1 METINIIE
9 CGDAQRR
16 AETGHPV
23 AIAKTAAYT
32 VPIDTPNG
40 TIFTNS
46 GASGS
51 VTFTLPVTGST
62 PGSRITGK
70 FFIFAKVTN
79 QNLVINP
86 GTGAQINGNT
96 ASTGVF
102 QNVTS
107 SAATIP
113 ACTVTAISE
122 TSWIVNAGVGTW
134 ANA

>member
-16 AETGHPV
+16 AETGHPAAV
-23 AIAKTAAYT
+23 AKTAAYT
-32 VPIDTPNG
+32 VPRDTPNG

-51 VTFTLPVTGST
+51 VTFTLPVTGSN
-62 PGSRITGK
+62 PGDRITGK
-70 FFIFAKVTN
+70 FFIFVKAAN
-79 QNLVINP
+79 QTLVINP

-102 QNVTS
+102 SNTTS
-107 SAATIP
+107 SGTILP
-113 ACTVTAISE
+113 SVRVTAISE
-122 TSWIVNAGVGTW
+122 TAWVAEPGTGTW
-134 ANA
+134 GNA

>member
-1 METINIIE
+1 MQNVPVIN
-9 CGDAQRR
+9 CGDGRR
-16 AETGHPV
+16 RPETGHPV
-23 AIAKTAAYT
+23 AVAKTAAYT
-32 VPIDTPNG
+32 IPRNTENG
-40 TIFTNS
+40 TIFTNE

-51 VTFTLPVTGST
+51 VTFTLPVTGSK
-62 PGSRITGK
+62 PGEKIAGK
-70 FFIFAKVTN
+70 FFVFCKVAN

-86 GTGAQINGNT
+86 GSGAQINGNT

-122 TSWIVNAGVGTW
+122 TSWVVNAGVGTW